1 MIRQLLLG
9 TCILLVG
16 ATCYFGSDYATAVT
30 RVADADELDRATR
43 SLLISLLD
51 AETGQRGFIIT
62 GDPGYLVPYQAGREA
77 VPERLAEVEG
87 RGIITEKNAVTQIGV
102 LTHKKLDEL
111 AYTID
116 LRRDKGQAAAVAEV
130 DNHLGKNL
138 MDQIRE
144 HMDHIEVNCLARIN
158 RGSEESVWYARL
170 TFLSFLMTLGL
181 SIPLT
186 WIRR

>member
-9 TCILLVG
+9 ACILLVG
-16 ATCYFGSDYATAVT
+16 TTCYFGSDYAAAVA

-51 AETGQRGFIIT
+51 AETGQRGYIIT
-62 GDPGYLVPYQAGREA
+62 GDPGYLVPYQAGLTV

-87 RGIITEKNAVTQIGV
+87 RGIMTEKNAVTKIGV

-130 DNHLGKNL
+130 DSHLGKNI

-144 HMDHIEVNCLARIN
+144 QMDHIEVDCLARID
-158 RGSEESVWYARL
+158 RGSAESIWYARL
-170 TFLSFLMTLGL
+170 TFISFLLTLGL